1 MRRLWS
7 YIILTG
13 ASLVLMGSTFVNV
26 FKRSTSNIE
35 YSAGKELVFRV
46 QDKDGNDL
54 ETPEIKQDETAA
66 DTIAKKMMER
76 LDSMK
81 VTNYE
86 VATESYD
93 TVKVTL
99 KQDTDDNYEN
109 IKRLMTFNGTLALSS
124 KLDDFLDNNDEG
136 EKFITGKAF
145 METKNDY
152 PTVNIPVG
160 EHFKDLYDTVKKYKE
175 DNNTEAAEA
184 QTSGEGEDAETTY
197 TYNLYLWHDY
207 NSETDSFSKTDQDS
221 QDYDKTG
228 RTAEKIFM
236 SFDISEL
243 EKLEEDGKEIEN
255 LTAYV
260 NVQDVNGNQKYEARE
275 VKKAFDTANFYVS
288 LINAGSLDDYK
299 LTFMY
304 SNNVAAKT
312 ELLVGIDEV
321 VQWSATL
328 RATIVCIV
336 ILSLLLAVFYRI
348 GALSVATLT
357 IGSVF
362 AGIGSIIL
370 FTAEFNAAG
379 LIALCAVAIASLAS
393 SIIYL
398 TKLKDEA
405 YRGRTLKKANSE
417 AAKKALLPIV
427 DVNIVLAIIG
437 VFAYV
442 FGGSLMR
449 SFAIISVIGALASLI
464 LNTLGLRGLMW
475 LATNTTK
482 LQGKYEV
489 FGIDSKN
496 VPNVLNEEKQ
506 TYYGSYADKDFT
518 KNKKVVGILASL
530 LFVAGLASMI
540 TFGVINKGVAYN
552 NGGTARNSEIFIE
565 TDYKN
570 TKLTEELV
578 RSILSNTYTY
588 EGEKV
593 DKAVSIESQID
604 KIVYKTREDVS
615 DDGSETY
622 TYTYYVV
629 QLNTR
634 LSDEKYNA
642 YYVTLNPETGEEI
655 VDQRVYVQDQTISEF
670 LTDRLIEEDGSHVQA
685 NIKTVEVASTVQ
697 PEFAPVLWGTLVG
710 IAVSAFYLLLRY
722 RLSRGLAAF
731 VIPTAVATIVG
742 GFFVYTRLAVTN
754 YAVVIVPVVAFFS
767 LLVSIIFMNKE
778 REMVIE
784 DKTHDNSVENRKS
797 IMIKATALS
806 YSAILLV
813 SILAIYIGVNFFG
826 FGAAGNAWLFL
837 IMIVGAIAALFFG
850 TTLFGPLAHLFY
862 RLFSRVNVERFTNLF
877 KRKRKKNVVKA
888 PRSAEPEERTFIG
901 IND

>member
-35 YSAGKELVFRV
+35 YSAGRELVFRI
-46 QDKDGNDL
+46 QNKDGSDL
-54 ETPEIKQDETAA
+54 EAPEIKQKETEA
-66 DTIAKKMMER
+66 DKIAEKMIDR

-99 KQDTDDNYEN
+99 KQDTDANYEN
-109 IKRLMTFNGTLALSS
+109 IKKLMTFNGTLALSS
-124 KLDDFLDNNDEG
+124 KLDDFLDNNDDG
-136 EKFITGKAF
+136 EKFITGKAYL
-145 METKNDY
+145 ETKDNY

-160 EHFKDLYDTVKKYKE
+160 EHFKDLYDKVKKYKE
-175 DNNTEAAEA
+175 DGNTDAAEA
-184 QTSGEGEDAETTY
+184 QTSGEGDNAETTY

-207 NSETDSFSKTDQDS
+207 EDGDTYSMTNPDSE
-221 QDYDKTG
+221 DYDDTG
-228 RTAEKIFM
+228 RTAEKVFM

-243 EKLEEDGKEIEN
+243 EKLENDGKDIEK

-260 NVQDVNGNQKYEARE
+260 NVQDANSNQQYEARE

-299 LTFMY
+299 VTFMY
-304 SNNVAAKT
+304 SNNVAAST
-312 ELLVGIDEV
+312 ELLVGIDGI

-336 ILSLLLAVFYRI
+336 ILSLILAVFYRL
-348 GALSVATLT
+348 GALSVATLS
-357 IGSVF
+357 IGSVY
-362 AGIGSIIL
+362 AGIASIIL

-379 LIALCAVAIASLAS
+379 LIALCAVGIASLAS
-393 SIIYL
+393 GVIYL
-398 TKLKDEA
+398 TKLKDET
-405 YRGRTLKKANSE
+405 YRGRTLKKANAE
-417 AAKKALLPIV
+417 ASKKALLPIV
-427 DVNIVLAIIG
+427 DVNVVLAIIG
-437 VFAYV
+437 IFAYV
-442 FGGSLMR
+442 FGGPLMR

-464 LNTLGLRGLMW
+464 LNTLGLKGLMW

-482 LQGKYEV
+482 LQGKYEA

-518 KNKKVVGILASL
+518 KKKNIVGIIASV

-565 TDYKN
+565 TDNKN

-578 RSILSNTYTY
+578 RSILKNTYTY
-588 EGEKV
+588 EGTKE
-593 DKAVSIESQID
+593 DKAVSLESQID
-604 KIVYKTREDVS
+604 KIVYKTREDVGEKGS
-615 DDGSETY
+615 DTIN
-622 TYTYYVV
+622 YTYYVV
-629 QLNTR
+629 KLNTK
-634 LSDEKYNA
+634 LNDEKYNG
-642 YYVTLNPETGEEI
+642 YYVVVDPETGAEI
-655 VDQRVYVQDQTISEF
+655 SREYVADEGISGL
-670 LTDRLIEEDGSHVQA
+670 LTAYLQNEDGTHVKA
-685 NIKTVEVASTVQ
+685 SIKEVNVTSTVQ
-697 PEFAPVLWGTLVG
+697 PEFAPVIWGTLVG

-731 VIPTAVATIVG
+731 IVPTAMAAIVG

-754 YAVVIVPVVAFFS
+754 YAVVLVPVVAFFS
-767 LLVSIIFMNKE
+767 LLISIMFMNRE
-778 REMVIE
+778 RELVLE
-784 DKTHDNSVENRKS
+784 DKTHDNSVENRKE

-806 YSAILLV
+806 FSSVLMV
-813 SILAIYIGVNFFG
+813 SVLAFYIGVNFFS
-826 FGAAGNAWLFL
+826 FGAMNNAWLFL
-837 IMIVGAIAALFFG
+837 ILIVGVLASTFFG
-850 TTLFGPLAHLFY
+850 TVLYGPISHGFF
-862 RLFSRVNVERFTNLF
+862 RLFSKVNVERFTNLF
-877 KRKRKKNVVKA
+877 KRKKKKNVTKA

>member
-13 ASLVLMGSTFVNV
+13 ASLVLMGSTFTNV

-35 YSAGKELVFRV
+35 YSAGREMVFRI
-46 QDKDGNDL
+46 QNKDGTDL
-54 ETPEIKQDETAA
+54 EAPEIKQDESEA
-66 DTIAKKMMER
+66 DIISKKMMER

-81 VTNYE
+81 ITNYE

-99 KQDTDDNYEN
+99 KQDTDANYEN
-109 IKRLMTFNGTLALSS
+109 IKKLMTFNGTLALSS
-124 KLDDFLDNNDEG
+124 KLDDFLDNTDDS

-175 DNNTEAAEA
+175 DSNTDAAEA
-184 QTSGEGEDAETTY
+184 QTTGEGDNAETTY

-207 NSETDSFSKTDQDS
+207 EDGDTYSMTNPDSE
-221 QDYDKTG
+221 DYDDTG

-236 SFDISEL
+236 TFDISEYT
-243 EKLEEDGKEIEN
+243 KLEDDGKEIEN

-299 LTFMY
+299 VTFMY
-304 SNNVAAKT
+304 YNNVAAKT
-312 ELLVGIDEV
+312 ELLVGNDGI

-336 ILSLLLAVFYRI
+336 IISLLLAVFYRI
-348 GALSVATLT
+348 GALSIATLS

-370 FTAEFNAAG
+370 FSAEFNAAG
-379 LIALCAVAIASLAS
+379 LIALCAVGIASLAS
-393 SIIYL
+393 GVVYL

-405 YRGRTLKKANSE
+405 YRGRTLKKANAE
-417 AAKKALLPIV
+417 ASKKALLPIV
-427 DVNIVLAIIG
+427 DINIVLAIIG
-437 VFAYV
+437 IFAYV
-442 FGGSLMR
+442 FGGALMR
-449 SFAIISVIGALASLI
+449 SFAIISVLGALASLI
-464 LNTLGLRGLMW
+464 LNTLGLKGLMW

-518 KNKKVVGILASL
+518 KNKKVVGIVASL
-530 LFVAGLASMI
+530 LFVAGLTGMI
-540 TFGVINKGVAYN
+540 VFGAINKGVAYN
-552 NGGTARNSEIFIE
+552 NGGTTRNSEIFVE

-570 TKLTEELV
+570 TKLTEDLV
-578 RSILSNTYTY
+578 RGILKNTYTY
-588 EGEKV
+588 EGDKE
-593 DKAVSIESQID
+593 DKAASIDSQVE
-604 KIVYKTREDVS
+604 KIIYKTREDVGENGS
-615 DDGSETY
+615 DTIN
-622 TYTYYVV
+622 YTYYVV
-629 QLNTR
+629 KLNTT
-634 LSDEKYNA
+634 LNDEKYNA
-642 YYVTLNPETGEEI
+642 YYVEKDPETGEEI
-655 VDQRVYVQDQTISEF
+655 GDRVYVQDQTISEF
-670 LTDRLIEEDGSHVQA
+670 LTARLQDEDGTHVKA
-685 NIKTVEVASTVQ
+685 SIKEINVKSSVQ

-710 IAVSAFYLLLRY
+710 VAVSAFYLLLRY

-731 VIPTAVATIVG
+731 VVPTMVATIVG

-754 YAVVIVPVVAFFS
+754 YAVVLVPVIAFFS
-767 LLVSIIFMNKE
+767 LLISIMFMNRE
-778 REMVIE
+778 RELVLD
-784 DKTHDNSVENRKS
+784 DKTHDNSVENRKG
-797 IMIKATALS
+797 IMVRATALS
-806 YSAILLV
+806 YSSILLV

-826 FGAAGNAWLFL
+826 FGATGNAWLFL
-837 IMIVGAIAALFFG
+837 ILIVGVLAAFFFG
-850 TTLFGPLAHLFY
+850 TVLLGPISHLFY

-877 KRKRKKNVVKA
+877 KRKKKKNVVKA
-888 PRSAEPEERTFIG
+888 PRSAEPEERIFIG

>member
-13 ASLVLMGSTFVNV
+13 ASLVLMGSTFTNV

-35 YSAGKELVFRV
+35 YSAGRELVFRI
-46 QDKDGNDL
+46 QNKDGSDL
-54 ETPEIKQDETAA
+54 EVPEIKQDETDA
-66 DTIAKKMMER
+66 DKIASKMIER

-86 VATESYD
+86 VATENYD

-99 KQDTDDNYEN
+99 KQDTDANYEN
-109 IKRLMTFNGTLALSS
+109 IKKLMTFNGTLALSS

-145 METKNDY
+145 LETKNDY

-160 EHFKDLYDTVKKYKE
+160 EHFKDLYDKVKKYKE
-175 DNNTEAAEA
+175 DGNTDAAEA
-184 QTSGEGEDAETTY
+184 QTSGEGDDAETTY
-197 TYNLYLWHDY
+197 TYNLYLWHDFEDGDTY
-207 NSETDSFSKTDQDS
+207 SMTNPDSE
-221 QDYDKTG
+221 DYDDTG
-228 RTAEKIFM
+228 RTKDKIFM
-236 SFDISEL
+236 NFDISEYT
-243 EKLEEDGKEIEN
+243 KLEDDGKEIKN

-260 NVQDVNGNQKYEARE
+260 NVQDVNNNQKYEARE

-299 LTFMY
+299 VTFMY
-304 SNNVAAKT
+304 SNNVAAST
-312 ELLVGIDEV
+312 ELLVGIDGI

-348 GALSVATLT
+348 GALSIATLSL
-357 IGSVF
+357 GSVF
-362 AGIGSIIL
+362 AGVASIIL

-379 LIALCAVAIASLAS
+379 LIALCAVAVASLAS
-393 SIIYL
+393 GVIYL

-405 YRGRTLKKANSE
+405 YRGRTLKKANTE
-417 AAKKALLPIV
+417 ASKKSLLPIV
-427 DVNIVLAIIG
+427 DVNVVLAIIG
-437 VFAYV
+437 IFSYV
-442 FGGSLMR
+442 FGGPLMR

-464 LNTLGLRGLMW
+464 LNTLGLKGLMW

-518 KNKKVVGILASL
+518 KNKKVIGIFASL

-570 TKLTEELV
+570 TKLTEDLV
-578 RSILSNTYTY
+578 RSILKNTYTY
-588 EGEKV
+588 EGTKE
-593 DKAVSIESQID
+593 DKAVSLEKQID
-604 KIVYKTREDVS
+604 KIVYKTREDVGEK
-615 DDGSETY
+615 GSETIN
-622 TYTYYVV
+622 YTYYVV
-629 QLNTR
+629 KLNTK

-642 YYVTLNPETGEEI
+642 YYVTLDPVTGEEI
-655 VDQRVYVQDQTISEF
+655 AREYVEDEGISGL
-670 LTDRLIEEDGSHVQA
+670 LTAHLQNEDGTHVHA
-685 NIKTVEVASTVQ
+685 SIKEVKVSSTVQ

-710 IAVSAFYLLLRY
+710 VVVSAFYLLLRY

-731 VIPTAVATIVG
+731 VVPTMVATIVG

-754 YAVVIVPVVAFFS
+754 YAVVLVPVVAFFS
-767 LLVSIIFMNKE
+767 LLISIMFMNRE
-778 REMVIE
+778 RELVLE
-784 DKTHDNSVENRKS
+784 DKTHDNSVENRKAL
-797 IMIKATALS
+797 MVRATALS
-806 YSAILLV
+806 YSSILLV

-826 FGAAGNAWLFL
+826 FGASGNAWLFL
-837 IMIVGAIAALFFG
+837 IMIVGVIASLFLG
-850 TTLFGPLAHLFY
+850 TALFGPIAHLFY

-877 KRKRKKNVVKA
+877 KRKKKKNVTKA

>member
-35 YSAGKELVFRV
+35 YSAGRELVFRV
-46 QDKDGNDL
+46 QNKDGTDL
-54 ETPEIKQDETAA
+54 EVPELKQDETDA
-66 DTIAKKMMER
+66 DKIAKKMITR

-81 VTNYE
+81 ITNYE

-99 KQDTDDNYEN
+99 KQDTDANYEN
-109 IKRLMTFNGTLALSS
+109 IQKLMSFNGTLALSS
-124 KLDDFLDNNDEG
+124 KLDDFLDNTDEN
-136 EKFITGKAF
+136 EKFITGDAF
-145 METKNDY
+145 LETKNDY

-160 EHFKDLYDTVKKYKE
+160 EHFKELYEKVKEYKA
-175 DNNTEAAEA
+175 DNKTEAAES
-184 QTSGEGEDAETTY
+184 QTSGEDENAETTY

-207 NSETDSFSKTDQDS
+207 DADNDTFAKTQQDS
-221 QDYDKTG
+221 EFYDDTG

-243 EKLEEDGKEIEN
+243 EKLEEDGKEIKN

-260 NVQDVNGNQKYEARE
+260 NVQDVNNNQKYEARE

-299 LTFMY
+299 VTFMY
-304 SNNVAAKT
+304 SNNVAAAT
-312 ELLVGIDEV
+312 ELLVGIDDI
-321 VQWSATL
+321 VQWSSTL

-336 ILSLLLAVFYRI
+336 ILSLLLAVFYRL
-348 GALSVATLT
+348 GALSVATLS

-362 AGIGSIIL
+362 AGIASIIL

-379 LIALCAVAIASLAS
+379 LIALCAVGVASLAS
-393 SIIYL
+393 GVVYL
-398 TKLKDEA
+398 TKLKEEA
-405 YRGRTLKKANSE
+405 YRGRTLKKANAE
-417 AAKKALLPIV
+417 ASKKALLPIIDINV
-427 DVNIVLAIIG
+427 VLAIIG

-442 FGGSLMR
+442 FGGALMR
-449 SFAIISVIGALASLI
+449 SFAVIAVIGALASLI
-464 LNTLGLRGLMW
+464 LNTIVLKGLMW

-482 LQGKYEV
+482 LQGKYEA

-518 KNKKVVGILASL
+518 KHKKVVGIAAAL

-540 TFGVINKGVAYN
+540 TFGVIGKGVAYN
-552 NGGTARNSEIFIE
+552 NGGTARNTEIFIE
-565 TDYKN
+565 TDNKN
-570 TKLTEELV
+570 TKLTEDLV
-578 RSILSNTYTY
+578 QSVLKNTYTY
-588 EGEKV
+588 EQGKES
-593 DKAVSIESQID
+593 KAVTLESQID
-604 KIVYKTREDVS
+604 KIIYKTREDVGENGG
-615 DDGSETY
+615 DTIN
-622 TYTYYVV
+622 YTYYVV
-629 QLNTR
+629 KLNTKINE
-634 LSDEKYNA
+634 EKYTG
-642 YYVTLNPETGEEI
+642 YYITVDEEGNETS
-655 VDQRVYVQDQTISEF
+655 RTYVEDEGISG
-670 LTDRLIEEDGSHVQA
+670 LITAALQEADDDSVSA
-685 NIKTVEVASTVQ
+685 SIKAVNVSSTVQ
-697 PEFAPVLWGTLVG
+697 PEFAPIMWGTLVG

-731 VIPTAVATIVG
+731 VVPTMVATIVG

-754 YAVVIVPVVAFFS
+754 YAAVLVPVIAFFS
-767 LLVSIIFMNKE
+767 LLVSIIFMNRE
-778 REMVIE
+778 REMVLE
-784 DKTHDNSVENRKS
+784 DKSHDNSVENRKG
-797 IMIKATALS
+797 IMVRATALA
-806 YSAILLV
+806 YSPILLIT
-813 SILAIYIGVNFFG
+813 ILAIYIGVNFFG

-837 IMIVGAIAALFFG
+837 IMIVGALAAMFFG
-850 TTLFGPLAHLFY
+850 TALFGPIAHLFY

-877 KRKRKKNVVKA
+877 KRKKKKAVNKA
-888 PRSAEPEERTFIG
+888 PRSAEPEERIFIG